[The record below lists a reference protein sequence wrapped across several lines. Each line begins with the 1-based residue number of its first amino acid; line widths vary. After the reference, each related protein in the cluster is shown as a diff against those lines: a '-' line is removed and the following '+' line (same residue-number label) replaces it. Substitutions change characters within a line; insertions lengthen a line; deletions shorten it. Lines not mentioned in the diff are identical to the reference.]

1 MNKLQTAIEAL
12 EECLYDHANGQ
23 YRGAVSKAQRER
35 VIAMF
40 KELMAQEPVQKVFGG
55 IIDPTYCGVT
65 VAPAPQAEPVA
76 WADDNAMQGKVGN
89 VCSTAAK
96 RYWEK
101 SDWVDKK
108 NAELHKHPLY
118 AAPVAM
124 PAQTRTQIFT
134 TGHCKEK
141 AKPGGCQLHNLQC
154 SYPEC
159 DRVLS
164 AAPKGAV

>member
-1 MNKLQTAIEAL
+1 MNKLQTVLDAL
-12 EECLYDHANGQ
+12 EKAKRQVIHAN
-23 YRGAVSKAQRER
+23 
-35 VIAMF
+35 IAPHGCINEAITIV
-40 KELMAQEPVQKVFGG
+40 KEMMAQEPVAKVQMHPNGSRRVVF
-55 IIDPTYCGVT
+55 
-65 VAPAPQAEPVA
+65 PVDA
-76 WADDNAMQGKVGN
+76 QWHTTQ
-89 VCSTAAK
+89 
-96 RYWEK
+96 
-101 SDWVDKK
+101 
-108 NAELHKHPLY
+108 ELF

>member
-1 MNKLQTAIEAL
+1 MNPQLQTVLDAL
-12 EECLYDHANGQ
+12 EKIKRQVIHANVAPHGCINE
-23 YRGAVSKAQRER
+23 A
-35 VIAMF
+35 ITII
-40 KELMAQEPVQKVFGG
+40 KEMMAQEPV
-55 IIDPTYCGVT
+55 
-65 VAPAPQAEPVA
+65 A
-76 WADDNAMQGKVGN
+76 WVHKEYRHMQGNSEMLTKEQADGYTN
-89 VCSTAAK
+89 HP
-96 RYWEK
+96 
-101 SDWVDKK
+101 DWQ
-108 NAELHKHPLY
+108 ALY

>member
-1 MNKLQTAIEAL
+1 MSKLQTVLDAL
-12 EECLYDHANGQ
+12 EQWTDETPRCDL
-23 YRGAVSKAQRER
+23 GALDAKIHEAITIV
-35 VIAMF
+35 
-40 KELMAQEPVQKVFGG
+40 KEMMAQEPVAKVQMHPNGSRRVVFPES
-55 IIDPTYCGVT
+55 I
-65 VAPAPQAEPVA
+65 
-76 WADDNAMQGKVGN
+76 
-89 VCSTAAK
+89 
-96 RYWEK
+96 
-101 SDWVDKK
+101 VDMD
-108 NAELHKHPLY
+108 AQWHTTQELF

-154 SYPEC
+154 SYPAC